1 MKYRITVIE
10 DDDQVVGD
18 LRYPTLHRMLT
29 AAEGMLVETT
39 VDLSLRL
46 IAPGIDMSV
55 QFGDTIR
62 VSMSI
67 NSDHHEDDDD
77 EELVREFAANLM
89 RAL

>member
-10 DDDQVVGD
+10 DDDRVVGD
-18 LRYPTLHRMLT
+18 LRYPTLNRMLT
-29 AAEGMLVETT
+29 AAKGMLVETT

-46 IAPGIDMSV
+46 TAPGIDMSV

-62 VSMSI
+62 VSMWV
-67 NSDHHEDDDD
+67 NSDDNEDDDD

-89 RAL
+89 KAL

>member
-10 DDDQVVGD
+10 DDDRVVGD

-29 AAEGMLVETT
+29 AAEEMLVEAT

-46 IAPGIDMSV
+46 TAPGIDMSV
-55 QFGDTIR
+55 QIADTIR
-62 VSMSI
+62 VSMWL

-77 EELVREFAANLM
+77 EELVREFAAHMM